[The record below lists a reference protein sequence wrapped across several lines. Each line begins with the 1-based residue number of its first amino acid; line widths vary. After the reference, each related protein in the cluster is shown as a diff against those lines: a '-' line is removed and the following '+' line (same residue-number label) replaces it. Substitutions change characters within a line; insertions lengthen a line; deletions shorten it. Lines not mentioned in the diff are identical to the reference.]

1 MKTPDTPATTTGTR
15 KAPARQGKLTPTGS
29 SGEPGAKRSIFDD
42 SYGPVGAETRK
53 PWSRHTRKD
62 KD

>member
-1 MKTPDTPATTTGTR
+1 MKTPDTPDTPTDAA
-15 KAPARQGKLTPTGS
+15 KAPVRESKLKPTGS
-29 SGEPGAKRSIFDD
+29 SREPGAKRSIFDD